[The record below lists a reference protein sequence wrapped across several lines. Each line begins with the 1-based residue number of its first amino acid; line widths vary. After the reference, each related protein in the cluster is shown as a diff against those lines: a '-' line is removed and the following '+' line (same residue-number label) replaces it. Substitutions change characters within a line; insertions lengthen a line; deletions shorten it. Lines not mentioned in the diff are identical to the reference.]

1 MWQGGTHYCL
11 CSCVCLF
18 IYTTVYLCFYRV
30 LECQG
35 LPIVNGQCDPYAAVS
50 LLGPS
55 RSVHTQTCTQHTAKW
70 HDSVNNFIVCRMWF
84 DILCIPASL
93 RSEAKKTKVKRKT
106 NNPQFEEVFY
116 FEVEAILC
124 FIYLCFETFWLVI
137 AEEAQLELISLM
149 MND

>member
-1 MWQGGTHYCL
+1 VLQVCVSALTG
-11 CSCVCLF
+11 VCLF
-18 IYTTVYLCFYRV
+18 ILVACLFLNRV

-55 RSVHTQTCTQHTAKW
+55 RSDRSHDWTRFHQTLLSFLMLAFEKH
-70 HDSVNNFIVCRMWF
+70 VVFISFC
-84 DILCIPASL
+84 LSASL

-116 FEVEAILC
+116 FEVNISACWLLNC
-124 FIYLCFETFWLVI
+124 YLF
-137 AEEAQLELISLM
+137 LIEQIFLHVGYQST
-149 MND
+149 